1 MLALI
6 TKASSD
12 YYYRFKNI
20 NNVDDILSIYP
31 RIIIE
36 KNTYTR
42 DIVEFWEGFKPED
55 IPKLEK
61 AEINII
67 IYDSYIE

>member
-20 NNVDDILSIYP
+20 NSVDDILSIYP

-42 DIVEFWEGFKPED
+42 DIVEFWEGFKSED
-55 IPKLEK
+55 IPNLEK
-61 AEINII
+61 SEINII
-67 IYDSYIE
+67 IYDDYVE

>member
-6 TKASSD
+6 TKVSDD

-20 NNVDDILSIYP
+20 NSVDDILSIHP

-55 IPKLEK
+55 VPKLEK

-67 IYDSYIE
+67 IYDNYIE